1 MKRRSLIPLSTLFL
15 LLSPRLCPA
24 GDELGLG
31 TQQPVTS
38 AIVLERGLKEEA
50 RTGVIDGR
58 ERAVL
63 SQRDAATAQ
72 PGGQGERIELSLQE
86 TMELALKKNLGIRI
100 AALAKEVVRLDV
112 SRAMAKFHPTFGVT
126 FNASGD
132 NSPFTTPGS
141 VAVTEATSQNLRAFI
156 RQEVPTGGTLTLSG
170 NLARAETLPSDI
182 PEEFGTTLEIR
193 VIQPLL
199 RGGRTYVATRPI
211 RDAEFDLR
219 VAEAQLRAEVLRVA
233 SRTKSAYY
241 NVLLAERVIEVTEVA
256 IQRDKT
262 LVEASQALFEPRLV
276 TKRDV
281 FSAELSLAQDSA
293 RLVNARADLELA
305 RTTLLEII
313 GLPLGTGFFLLDREV
328 SFEPVPLE
336 LERWIATAIKNRPEI
351 VDLEER
357 LAKRL
362 LNIKVARNSLL
373 PQLDL
378 TASYGR
384 SQSASTFGK
393 TLDLAGDVW
402 SAGLVLSAPIGNVAA
417 TSALAQAEIEYSRL
431 QEQLAQTKRQ
441 IELEVRV
448 TVTKLQKSL
457 QRMET
462 LKVAI
467 DQAKGK
473 LEVGKAQFVLG
484 QATNLDITDAL
495 QALLNSETDLLTA
508 IVDYNIGLAEL
519 EARIGGS
526 LQFQ

>member
-1 MKRRSLIPLSTLFL
+1 MKRSSLLPLSTLFL
-15 LLSPRLCPA
+15 LLSPRLCP
-24 GDELGLG
+24 GVDQLGLT

-38 AIVLERGLKEEA
+38 GIVLERGPKEGA
-50 RTGVIDGR
+50 RTGLIDVL

-63 SQRDAATAQ
+63 SQRDAATPQ
-72 PGGQGERIELSLQE
+72 SEGQGERVELSLQE
-86 TMELALKKNLGIRI
+86 TIELALKKNLGIRI
-100 AALAKEVVRLDV
+100 AALAKEAVGLDV
-112 SRAMAKFHPTFGVT
+112 PRAMAKFHPTFGVT

-141 VAVTEATSQNLRAFI
+141 VTVTEANSQDLRAFI
-156 RQEVPTGGTLTLSG
+156 RQEVPTGGTLTFSG
-170 NLARAETLPSDI
+170 NLRRAETRPSDV
-182 PEEFGTTLEIR
+182 PEEFGTTLEVR
-193 VIQPLL
+193 VVQPLL

-219 VAEAQLRAEVLRVA
+219 VAEAQLRAEVLRVT

-241 NVLLAERVIEVTEVA
+241 NALLAERVIEVTEVA
-256 IQRDKT
+256 IQRDKA
-262 LVEASQALFEPRLV
+262 LVEASQSLFGARLV

-305 RTTLLEII
+305 RNILLEII
-313 GLPLGTGFFLLDREV
+313 GLPLGTGFLLIDREV
-328 SFEPVPLE
+328 SFEPVTLE
-336 LERWIATAIKNRPEI
+336 LERWIAIAVKSRPEI
-351 VDLEER
+351 VDLQER

-362 LNIKVARNSLL
+362 LTIKVTRNSLL

-384 SQSASTFGK
+384 SQSASILGRTFELG
-393 TLDLAGDVW
+393 GDVW
-402 SAGLVLSAPIGNVAA
+402 SAGLVLSVPIGNVAA
-417 TSALAQAEIEYSRL
+417 TSALAQAEIEYARL
-431 QEQLAQTKRQ
+431 QEQLALIKRQ

-448 TVTKLQKSL
+448 TVTKLQKNL

-462 LKVAI
+462 LRVAI

-484 QATNLDITDAL
+484 QATNLDITDAQ

-519 EARIGGS
+519 EAKIGGP
-526 LQFQ
+526 LQLQ

>member
-1 MKRRSLIPLSTLFL
+1 
-15 LLSPRLCPA
+15 
-24 GDELGLG
+24 
-31 TQQPVTS
+31 
-38 AIVLERGLKEEA
+38 
-50 RTGVIDGR
+50 
-58 ERAVL
+58 
-63 SQRDAATAQ
+63 
-72 PGGQGERIELSLQE
+72 
-86 TMELALKKNLGIRI
+86 
-100 AALAKEVVRLDV
+100 
-112 SRAMAKFHPTFGVT
+112 
-126 FNASGD
+126 
-132 NSPFTTPGS
+132 
-141 VAVTEATSQNLRAFI
+141 
-156 RQEVPTGGTLTLSG
+156 
-170 NLARAETLPSDI
+170 
-182 PEEFGTTLEIR
+182 
-193 VIQPLL
+193 
-199 RGGRTYVATRPI
+199 VATRPI

-241 NVLLAERVIEVTEVA
+241 NVLLAEMVIEVTEVA

-262 LVEASQALFEPRLV
+262 LVEASQALFGARLV

-378 TASYGR
+378 AASYGR

-402 SAGLVLSAPIGNVAA
+402 SAGLVLSVPIGNVAA

-519 EARIGGS
+519 EARIGGP

>member
-1 MKRRSLIPLSTLFL
+1 
-15 LLSPRLCPA
+15 
-24 GDELGLG
+24 
-31 TQQPVTS
+31 
-38 AIVLERGLKEEA
+38 
-50 RTGVIDGR
+50 
-58 ERAVL
+58 
-63 SQRDAATAQ
+63 
-72 PGGQGERIELSLQE
+72 
-86 TMELALKKNLGIRI
+86 
-100 AALAKEVVRLDV
+100 
-112 SRAMAKFHPTFGVT
+112 
-126 FNASGD
+126 
-132 NSPFTTPGS
+132 
-141 VAVTEATSQNLRAFI
+141 
-156 RQEVPTGGTLTLSG
+156 
-170 NLARAETLPSDI
+170 
-182 PEEFGTTLEIR
+182 
-193 VIQPLL
+193 
-199 RGGRTYVATRPI
+199 VATRPI

-241 NVLLAERVIEVTEVA
+241 NVLLAEMVIEVTEVA

-262 LVEASQALFEPRLV
+262 LVEASQALFDARLV

-402 SAGLVLSAPIGNVAA
+402 SAGLVLSVPIGNVAA

-519 EARIGGS
+519 EARIGGP

>member
-1 MKRRSLIPLSTLFL
+1 M
-15 LLSPRLCPA
+15 
-24 GDELGLG
+24 
-31 TQQPVTS
+31 
-38 AIVLERGLKEEA
+38 
-50 RTGVIDGR
+50 
-58 ERAVL
+58 
-63 SQRDAATAQ
+63 
-72 PGGQGERIELSLQE
+72 
-86 TMELALKKNLGIRI
+86 
-100 AALAKEVVRLDV
+100 
-112 SRAMAKFHPTFGVT
+112 
-126 FNASGD
+126 
-132 NSPFTTPGS
+132 
-141 VAVTEATSQNLRAFI
+141 
-156 RQEVPTGGTLTLSG
+156 
-170 NLARAETLPSDI
+170 
-182 PEEFGTTLEIR
+182 
-193 VIQPLL
+193 
-199 RGGRTYVATRPI
+199 ATRPI

-241 NVLLAERVIEVTEVA
+241 NVLLAEMVIEVTEVA

-262 LVEASQALFEPRLV
+262 LVEASQALFDARLV

-402 SAGLVLSAPIGNVAA
+402 SAGLVLSVPIGNVAA

-448 TVTKLQKSL
+448 TATKLQKNL

-519 EARIGGS
+519 EARIGGP